1 LIPVAGY
8 QVQIPG
14 NRLFS
19 FRLYWLA
26 ACSLQRLFVNKPLA
40 QKTIIVITFVLNQH
54 FYSMRSFLCL
64 CLLGL
69 SIGALA
75 QDESLPDLRNKR
87 ESFSK
92 YPKGEIRDDLATFT
106 IGGIDERIGK
116 NPLQKLPATDFNM
129 HSITFEGNNVKVV
142 ISSTAFEASKHKLFY
157 YYDKKYLVKIDGKP
171 YYGDYGTVP
180 TTAISSV
187 IVIVNNKD
195 TVAVPPAAFADLFH
209 PDFTYSDGGTIKTH
223 NAVYLSADKKRM
235 YIYMVNSE
243 AIGKYEVTWILQD
256 NKYVGRV
263 IDSGIMK

>member
-1 LIPVAGY
+1 
-8 QVQIPG
+8 
-14 NRLFS
+14 
-19 FRLYWLA
+19 
-26 ACSLQRLFVNKPLA
+26 
-40 QKTIIVITFVLNQH
+40 
-54 FYSMRSFLCL
+54 MRSFLCL
-64 CLLGL
+64 CLLGV

-87 ESFSK
+87 ESFAK

-116 NPLQKLPATDFNM
+116 KPLEKLPATDYNM

-142 ISSTAFEASKHKLFY
+142 VTGGTFEAAKHKLFY
-157 YYDKKYLVKIDGKP
+157 YYEKKYLVKIDGKP

-180 TTAISSV
+180 TATITSV

-195 TVAVPPAAFADLFH
+195 TVAVPPTAYADLFH
-209 PDFTYSDGGTIKTH
+209 PDFVYTDGGTIKTH
-223 NAVYLSADKKRM
+223 NAVYLSADKKRI